1 MDRTIDLAEVL
12 DRQRLGRPLLTVIV
26 LCVLVTLADGY
37 NISVSLNQ
45 ALFGFGDAVCVP
57 VIEWIATHY
66 LNPVVSEFTH
76 GYPLSHA

>member
-1 MDRTIDLAEVL
+1 GGSG
-12 DRQRLGRPLLTVIV
+12 RQMLFKAGKGEYHVRLLTPREAAR
-26 LCVLVTLADGY
+26 LMGADSY

-57 VIEWIATHY
+57 IIEWIATHY